1 MLAAAAPVFCPPMR
15 LDLEDDIDEDDE
27 DEDDDRNGQDSD
39 DDDDD
44 ESDFDDDDEEPE
56 TWQVSHSSSADSEE
70 YSKRGISA
78 CESPKG
84 RLNLTFRPRAA

>member
-27 DEDDDRNGQDSD
+27 DEDDDRNGQDS